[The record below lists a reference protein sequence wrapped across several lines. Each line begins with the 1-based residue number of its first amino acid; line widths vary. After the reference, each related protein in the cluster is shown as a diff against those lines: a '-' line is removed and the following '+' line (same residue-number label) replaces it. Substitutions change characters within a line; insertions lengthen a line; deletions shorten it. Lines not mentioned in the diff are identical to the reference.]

1 MGDTIHGALQDI
13 GSLGSSRATIGSG
26 RRFIGENARHL
37 ALHSLQLV
45 GAAQH

>member
-1 MGDTIHGALQDI
+1 MCDAIHGALQDI
-13 GSLGSSRATIGSG
+13 GSLGSSSASIRGC